1 MKEKGTSMGTKQ
13 LKNQVHTITFTILVG
28 ILVALF
34 FSLCTFSLRII
45 KSSTTDHYE
54 ADCIHLADAY
64 SYAFSELIDKY
75 LSDLKSFSSSDIF
88 HYGTK
93 EEITS
98 WIMSHDNRRPSYFL
112 NFFYA
117 DKSGELISSTKLS
130 ANISDRDY
138 FKKIIYK
145 GYETA
150 VDDGSVSR
158 ATGKFVLHAARAVYN
173 DKKEL
178 LGLIGGEVELTTFQ
192 KIVSSI
198 KIGKSGY
205 AFIINSTGNFIS
217 YPDKRMLFKKNNSS
231 VTSNSENTVAYMLR
245 LQSGYVKAVS
255 ITGVP
260 VSIAFEPIKNTS
272 FILGISIPDSEVRD
286 LYNSVQKA
294 QIYVSLIML
303 LGILV
308 SISIELQVHHLQSE
322 KLKKEADYDKLTSLI
337 TRQKFE
343 QLSEQLIKKN
353 PQRQFIFID
362 ADIRGFKILNQT
374 YGKEK
379 TDEMLVL
386 FSTALKTAVEDYTGY
401 ICRGYADRFYGL
413 FVISDE
419 HNAMRIFRNK
429 LNEISRQIKESDIV
443 FYMKFGIAFSK
454 KNEQDVSVQT
464 LTGKASFA
472 KSTIRNNLL
481 YQYAVFTPQM
491 QLQINE
497 EREIESRME
506 KALLN
511 REFFVIYQP
520 KISLKTEKIIGAE
533 ALVRWNNPK
542 FGIMPPA
549 KFIPTFEKNGFI
561 VNLDFYVYDQVF
573 QFLQKQLDEHKPVV
587 PISLNMSRNH
597 TNPERFMSRFNAIF
611 KKYTIPPSLVEIE
624 IIERTSETGKLMLLE
639 TTKLLHKHGFNV
651 AMDDFGSGESS
662 LNMLSKIPVDI
673 LKFDQTFLN
682 PSNYTEKTTGL
693 ITKLVELGKQLDK
706 ETVFEGV
713 ETKEQ
718 IDFLKSIHCDQV
730 QGFYYSRPLKEDDF
744 VKYVSEHI

>member
-1 MKEKGTSMGTKQ
+1 MQERNKTTDAKQ
-13 LKNQVHTITFTILVG
+13 IKNRVHTVTFTILVALL
-28 ILVALF
+28 IALF
-34 FSLCTFSLRII
+34 FYLCIFSLRII
-45 KSSTTDHYE
+45 KNSTTNHYE
-54 ADCIHLADAY
+54 GDCIHLADAY

-88 HYGTK
+88 KYGTK
-93 EEITS
+93 KEINL
-98 WIMSHDNRRPSYFL
+98 WIRRHDDRRPSYFL

-117 DKSGELISSTKLS
+117 DKSGNLISSTGLS
-130 ANISDRDY
+130 ANISDRVY
-138 FKKIIYK
+138 FKKIVYD
-145 GYETA
+145 GCETA
-150 VDDGSVSR
+150 VDDGSISR
-158 ATGKFVLHAARAVYN
+158 TTGKFVLHVARAVYN
-173 DKKEL
+173 NKKEL
-178 LGLIGGEVELTTFQ
+178 IGLIGGAVELTTFQ
-192 KIVSSI
+192 KIVSNI

-205 AFIINSTGNFIS
+205 AFIINSNGEFIS
-217 YPDKRMLFKKNNSS
+217 YPDKRMLLRKNNSS
-231 VTSNSENTVAYMLR
+231 VTLNSENTVEYMLKH
-245 LQSGYVKAVS
+245 QSGYVKAVS

-260 VSIAFEPIKNTS
+260 VSIAFEPIKNTPC
-272 FILGISIPDSEVRD
+272 ILGISIPDSEVQD
-286 LYNSVQKA
+286 LYNSVREA
-294 QIYVSLIML
+294 QIYVFLIMI

-308 SISIELQVHHLQSE
+308 SLSVEMFVLHALSI
-322 KLKKEADYDKLTSLI
+322 KLNKEADYDKLTTLLSQ
-337 TRQKFE
+337 TKFE
-343 QLSEQLIKKN
+343 QLSEQLIVKN
-353 PQRQFIFID
+353 SQSEFIFID
-362 ADIRGFKILNQT
+362 ADIRGFKVLNQT
-374 YGKEK
+374 YGTEK
-379 TDEMLVL
+379 TDAMLIL
-386 FSTALKTAVEDYTGY
+386 FSNALKHAVEKYTGY

-413 FVISDE
+413 FIIEDQ
-419 HNAMRIFRNK
+419 HHAMNIFRSK
-429 LNEISRQIKESDIV
+429 LKEISREIKKSDIV
-443 FYMKFGIAFSK
+443 FYIKFGIVFSK
-454 KNEQDVSVQT
+454 KNEENISVQA

-481 YQYAVFTPQM
+481 YQYAAFTPEM

-506 KALLN
+506 KALADK
-511 REFFVIYQP
+511 EFFVIYQP

-542 FGIMPPA
+542 FGIMPPS

-573 QFLQKQLDEHKPVV
+573 QFIQKQLDEHKPVV
-587 PISLNMSRNH
+587 PISMNMSRNH

-611 KKYTIPPSLVEIE
+611 KKYTIPPFLVEIE

-662 LNMLSKIPVDI
+662 LNMLNTIPVDI

-682 PSNYTEKTTGL
+682 PNNYTEKTSGL

-706 ETVFEGV
+706 KTVFEGV

-718 IDFLKSIHCDQV
+718 IDFLKSIQCDQV

-744 VKYVSEHI
+744 LRYIAEHI